1 MVYKKKALFL
11 SCLVGA
17 LALVY
22 AGTWVFEPERVNS
35 RNAAFQWL
43 DPKGLD
49 AIDRIELSSGSGDP
63 LTLVRK
69 DTRWFVSRDDGD
81 YPAKQGRI
89 EEFLR
94 ILSTKGSYPVRGTET
109 ASHERLG
116 LTEAAASRI
125 LIRGGAAAYP
135 MLDLLVGSRDPT
147 GREVYLRKQDQAE
160 VRSGNDALSGYISS
174 ARTSWYDLR
183 LFPETENPGL
193 EVDSVQR
200 LTVYPLAASAE
211 ESAESGEQRAPEPPF
226 SLSRS
231 EGTWIIEGA
240 SVNALDNQ
248 RIESYIRSI
257 VDAEGEDFMPAP
269 EGIQENEFIQG
280 RIVLELGNGLSRT
293 IRIGP
298 ALESNQRKAIVSDT
312 PFVYALA
319 EWTINRIFRD
329 ASYFEK
335 P

>member
-1 MVYKKKALFL
+1 MVYKKKVLFL
-11 SCLVGA
+11 SCLVGV
-17 LALVY
+17 LALLY
-22 AGTWVFEPERVNS
+22 AGTWIFEPERVQS

-43 DPKGLD
+43 DPKRLD
-49 AIDRIELSSGSGDP
+49 EIDRIELSGSGDP
-63 LTLVRK
+63 LRLVRK

-116 LTEAAASRI
+116 LTEETASRI

-135 MLDLLVGSRDPT
+135 LLDLLVGSQDTT
-147 GREVYLRKQDQAE
+147 GREVYLRKQDQQE
-160 VRSGNDALSGYISS
+160 VRSGNDTLSGYISS
-174 ARTSWYDLR
+174 SRTAWYNLR
-183 LFPETENPGL
+183 LFPETENSGL

-200 LTVYPLAASAE
+200 LTVYPVAPSAE
-211 ESAESGEQRAPEPPF
+211 EAGEAGEPSALEPPF

-231 EGTWIIEGA
+231 EGGWVIEGA
-240 SVNALDNQ
+240 SVKELDNQ
-248 RIESYIRSI
+248 RVESYIRSI
-257 VDAEGEDFMPAP
+257 VDAEGEDFIPAP
-269 EGIQENEFIQG
+269 EGIQEDDFTQG
-280 RIVLELGNGLSRT
+280 RIVLELGNGLSRS
-293 IRIGP
+293 ISIGP

-319 EWTINRIFRD
+319 EWTLNRLFRK

>member
-11 SCLVGA
+11 VCLVGA
-17 LALVY
+17 LALLY
-22 AGTWVFEPERVNS
+22 AGTWIFEPERVNS

-43 DPKGLD
+43 DPKRLD
-49 AIDRIELSSGSGDP
+49 EIDRIELSGSGDP
-63 LTLVRK
+63 LTVIRK
-69 DTRWFVSRDDGD
+69 DTRWFVSRDDGE

-94 ILSTKGSYPVRGTET
+94 ILSAKGSYPVRGTET

-116 LTEAAASRI
+116 LTEETASRI
-125 LIRGGAAAYP
+125 LIRGGAGAYP
-135 MLDLLVGSRDPT
+135 LLDLLVGSRDPT
-147 GREVYLRKQDQAE
+147 GREVYLRKQDRPE
-160 VRSGNDALSGYISS
+160 VRSGNDTLSGYISS
-174 ARTSWYDLR
+174 SRTAWYDLR

-193 EVDSVQR
+193 GVDSVQR

-211 ESAESGEQRAPEPPF
+211 EAAESGEPSAHEPRF

-231 EGTWIIEGA
+231 EGSWIIEGA
-240 SVNALDNQ
+240 PVNALDDQ
-248 RIESYIRSI
+248 RVESYIRSI
-257 VDAEGEDFMPAP
+257 VDAVGEDFIPAP

-280 RIVLELGNGLSRT
+280 RIDLELGNGLSRS

-298 ALESNQRKAIVSDT
+298 ALESNQRKAVVSDT
-312 PFVYALA
+312 PFVYVLA
-319 EWTINRIFRD
+319 EWTINRIFKD